1 MDSKHILLLIDYRD
15 KFYST
20 TKSKGA
26 GFDLQKLKES
36 FESYEYKLDIRNFS
50 EIDFRKEDFK
60 GVSVLY
66 QSSEDPNLYYK
77 DYIEDVL
84 LGLCM
89 QGARLIPDFNFF
101 RAHHNK
107 VFMEFIRDIRGLGL
121 FDSIESKSYGTLED
135 FIKSS
140 PNIKD
145 TNKQYIL
152 KDPGTSGSRGVY
164 KVMMNKRGLRLLRN
178 VSHSPSLKNL
188 EYAIKS
194 LLERKK
200 YIKISNN
207 RKKFTIQ
214 SYIDN
219 IKGDYRVIIY
229 GNKYYVL
236 YRENRDNDFRAS
248 GSKKFHSSPKVSPAL
263 LDFSEKVFNV
273 LDVPYL
279 ALDIGIDESDESF
292 HLFEFQAISF
302 GQGCVEW
309 SAGHYYK
316 DQNTSNWC
324 YKEEQPNIEKNLVAS
339 VIRYLDNKGY

>member
-1 MDSKHILLLIDYRD
+1 MSSKYILLLTDYRD

-26 GFDLQKLKES
+26 GFDLQKLKKY
-36 FESYEYKLDIRNFS
+36 FENFGYTLDIRNFS
-50 EIDFRKEDFK
+50 EINFRREDFK
-60 GVSVLY
+60 EVPILY

-84 LGLCM
+84 LGFCM
-89 QGARLIPDFNFF
+89 QGAHLIPEFNYF

-107 VFMEFIRDIRGLGL
+107 VFMEFIRDIRGVGI
-121 FDSIESKSYGTLED
+121 FDSIQSRSYGTFED
-135 FIKSS
+135 FVKYSS
-140 PNIKD
+140 HNSDI
-145 TNKQYIL
+145 NRHYIL

-164 KVMMNKRGLRLLRN
+164 KVMLNEKGRRLINK

-188 EYAIKS
+188 EYSVKS
-194 LLERKK
+194 SLERTQ
-200 YIKISNN
+200 YIPISNN

-214 SYIDN
+214 SFIDN
-219 IKGDYRVIIY
+219 IKGDYRIIIY
-229 GNKYYVL
+229 GNKYYTL

-279 ALDIGIDESDESF
+279 ALDIGIDESDGSF

-316 DQNTSNWC
+316 DQKTSNWC
-324 YKEEQPNIEKNLVAS
+324 YKEEEPNIEKNLMTS